1 MDGHDKEHA
10 SNGTSAEGKD
20 SESGDG
26 LNGICKRGFGQNYE
40 LKYRG
45 NTDAQPLSE
54 KGPSAGDQELNGRV
68 VAELF
73 KNDAYESLANNATRE
88 QALDAIEQAV
98 SGWVKKVI
106 EKTGVIAGDSQ
117 ELCRVIPFGSYCL
130 GVHSC
135 DSDIDVLCI
144 VPEHVSRYAF
154 MEEVPGVLLAMPGV
168 ANVHCVPEAFVPV
181 IKFEL
186 NGVDVDLG
194 VARMPYESI
203 PRDLDIS
210 DDEHLKHIPEPTD
223 VTCLNGPR
231 VTYEILRRVP
241 DVEHYRTFLRC
252 IKLWARRR
260 GVYSNIVGF
269 PGGVA
274 WAIMAAK
281 ACQLYPNMI
290 PAQLLEKFFFL
301 YKNWNFMNAVT
312 IAPVDECS
320 APPGAVYMPAWDP
333 HPHPSMRRPI
343 SVITPTYP
351 AANATFNASHSTL
364 AVIKNEIAASYEI
377 MQVCHDWCP

>member
-73 KNDAYESLANNATRE
+73 ENDAYESPANNATRE

-223 VTCLNGPR
+223 VTHIPPLHQALGAAPR
-231 VTYEILRRVP
+231 RVLEHRRVP
-241 DVEHYRTFLRC
+241 GRGRLGHHGRKSVPAVPEHDSR
-252 IKLWARRR
+252 
-260 GVYSNIVGF
+260 
-269 PGGVA
+269 
-274 WAIMAAK
+274 
-281 ACQLYPNMI
+281 
-290 PAQLLEKFFFL
+290 
-301 YKNWNFMNAVT
+301 
-312 IAPVDECS
+312 
-320 APPGAVYMPAWDP
+320 
-333 HPHPSMRRPI
+333 
-343 SVITPTYP
+343 P
-351 AANATFNASHSTL
+351 AAR
-364 AVIKNEIAASYEI
+364 EILLPLQKLEFHERR
-377 MQVCHDWCP
+377 HDCAC